1 MSKEAKPFVIVIPI
15 YEGVDLLDVAPPYEI
30 FCWMGE
36 NWPERKVEVYLA
48 AERRDRPL
56 FTRDRF
62 QLTPHKTFDELSHV
76 DMIWAPGGNP
86 PDLAREMANPAFL
99 GFLQRCAKK
108 ADWVTSVCGGSFL
121 LAEAGLLD
129 GYEAT
134 SHWAF
139 LPCFDRYPKV
149 RIAPGYPR
157 YIQSGNRVTGGGISS
172 SMDEALGMVILIAGE
187 DVARQVQLMTQ
198 YFPDPPVTGTIPG
211 ATVCSLPPRVPR
223 PVAEG

>member
-1 MSKEAKPFVIVIPI
+1 MSKEAKPFVIVVPI

-99 GFLQRCAKK
+99 GFLQRCAHK
-108 ADWVTSVCGGSFL
+108 ADWVTSVCGGS
-121 LAEAGLLD
+121 ARHRNHPGRNGLQPASP
-129 GYEAT
+129 GAQ
-134 SHWAF
+134 
-139 LPCFDRYPKV
+139 PRCGGV
-149 RIAPGYPR
+149 APGIIGASAPG
-157 YIQSGNRVTGGGISS
+157 QSAHLRAVRASI
-172 SMDEALGMVILIAGE
+172 ALFI
-187 DVARQVQLMTQ
+187 
-198 YFPDPPVTGTIPG
+198 
-211 ATVCSLPPRVPR
+211 
-223 PVAEG
+223 